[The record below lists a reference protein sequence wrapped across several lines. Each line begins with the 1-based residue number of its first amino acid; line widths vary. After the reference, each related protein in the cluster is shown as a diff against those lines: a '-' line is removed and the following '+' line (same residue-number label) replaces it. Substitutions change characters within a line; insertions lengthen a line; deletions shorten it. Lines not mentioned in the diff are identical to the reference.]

1 MRLLLT
7 GYPGWLTS
15 RFLETLDAY
24 PPFDGIRCLTQL
36 PVPAPLAKTVS
47 VECFRGDLLDSAS
60 LAAATKDVDV
70 VLHAAG
76 IIHVKR
82 ISDFYRINRDGTR
95 HLLEAC
101 LENGVKRVVHISSN
115 AAQGFCRGKGH
126 VLTEEDPC
134 CPEND
139 YGRSKLEGEKVV
151 RQFQETGKIET
162 VIIRPAMFYGP
173 PVPSRHIGIF
183 KQIQKGYFPVFGTG
197 DYPRSVTYIDNLIQ
211 AIHLAFRSGI
221 ASGQV
226 YTITDRE
233 IPTLLEVVRTIAES
247 MGREVRIIRL
257 PVELAKVCEKADKL
271 LSALG
276 IYWMLPHIVGESHRS
291 IAYSIA
297 KAEKE
302 LGYHPTVNYREGYAR
317 TLEWCRERRI
327 V

>member
-1 MRLLLT
+1 MN
-7 GYPGWLTS
+7 P
-15 RFLETLDAY
+15 
-24 PPFDGIRCLTQL
+24 
-36 PVPAPLAKTVS
+36 
-47 VECFRGDLLDSAS
+47 AS
-60 LAAATKDVDV
+60 LDLATKDVDL

-82 ISDFYRINRDGTR
+82 ISDFYLINRDGTR

-101 LENGVKRVVHISSN
+101 LKNGVKRVVHISSN

-173 PVPSRHIGIF
+173 PVPNRHIGIF

-197 DYPRSVTYIDNLIQ
+197 DYSRSVIYIDNLIQ
-211 AIHLAFRSGI
+211 AIHLAFRTKT

-233 IPTLLEVVRTIAES
+233 VPTLLDVVHAIAGAMS
-247 MGREVRIIRL
+247 RKVIIL
-257 PVELAKVCEKADKL
+257 HFPVWMAVAVELFDRI
-271 LSALG
+271 LSSLG
-276 IYWMLPHIVGESHRS
+276 IYWMLPHIVGEAHRS

-297 KAEKE
+297 KAEKD

-317 TLEWCRERRI
+317 TLEWCRKQGVI
-327 V
+327 